1 MAKRQPIYFTS
12 LELENVRCFGE
23 RQILD
28 LTDDEGRLTQWTLLL
43 GDNGVGKTTLL
54 QCLAWMRPV
63 PDPLPDD
70 QDAIEPAL
78 DSEENEVWKSLLRT
92 KSEVQLE
99 LDLKATFSTGRA
111 LGNRQ
116 NRRTQEKKIKT
127 GLRISGKK
135 GVLQEQLSAEN
146 SLPSNFRNMT
156 LLDLPI
162 FGYSANRRMGSSNLE
177 KADLSDPLA
186 SLFSDSTE
194 LYDAEEVL
202 LNLDYLAAKKKTTRN
217 KNRLQQI
224 KQILTTI
231 LPDIEQDAHIEIL
244 GPKLYPKESGG
255 VSFKTP
261 YGRVPL
267 NGLSLGYRTT
277 LAWTID
283 LAYRLYKH
291 YPGSRNPLAQPAI
304 VLVDEIDLHLHPRW
318 QRHITEDLTHHFP
331 NTQFIATAHSPLMVQ
346 AATNANLVVLH
357 QRHGQVEIENRPH
370 FVEGWRADQ
379 IVTSELFDV
388 PARAPRIQA
397 LIEERHNLL
406 NRSTRGPSDERRLKE
421 LDEKLDNLPTG
432 SHEDNEA
439 MRLIRQ
445 AAARIKMQGTH
456 EI

>member
-1 MAKRQPIYFTS
+1 MAKHQPIYFTS

-54 QCLAWMRPV
+54 RCLAWMRPV
-63 PDPLPDD
+63 PDPLPDN

-99 LDLKATFSTGRA
+99 LDLKATFSIGRA
-111 LGNRQ
+111 LGNGQ
-116 NRRTQEKKIKT
+116 NRRTQEKEIKT

-135 GVLQEQLSAEN
+135 GVLKEQLSAEN
-146 SLPSNFRNMT
+146 SLPPNFRNMT
-156 LLDLPI
+156 LLPI

-202 LNLDYLAAKKKTTRN
+202 LNFDYLAAKKKTTRN
-217 KNRLQQI
+217 KSRLQQI
-224 KQILTTI
+224 KQILATI
-231 LPDIEQDAHIEIL
+231 LPDIEKDAHIEIL

-346 AATNANLVVLH
+346 AATNANLVVLQ

-406 NRSTRGPSDERRLKE
+406 NRSARSPSDEQRLKE

-439 MRLIRQ
+439 MLLIRQ